1 MKANLR
7 CGALSLLLLVACNRP
22 DSDLFGNE
30 PPASPPSVPNLGGSS
45 SATGGVANNAGSTAT
60 AGAKTNPEPTTGGTA
75 PTAGGT
81 APTAGKPP
89 VEATAGSSNPPV
101 DPGMAGADGG
111 AGGSAEPPKPPKP
124 VCGNGILET
133 GEQCDDAGH
142 TGKDGCDDA
151 CKVACANFGADAV
164 ESDDHHCYNGYDSAD
179 FARAQADCEAR
190 GGHLATI
197 SSAVE
202 NKLVRGLVNSSKWIG
217 GSEDVAE
224 SSEGTGAY
232 AWVTGEP
239 FSYTNWATREPD
251 QARGRCMGLTLNQN
265 CYEHCISMDGEGL
278 WSDARCDISD
288 GYVCEWEPAGAQP

>member
-7 CGALSLLLLVACNRP
+7 SGALSLLLVVACNRP
-22 DSDLFGNE
+22 DSDLFGDE
-30 PPASPPSVPNLGGSS
+30 PPASPPVLPNVGGSP
-45 SATGGVANNAGSTAT
+45 SAAGGVANTAGSTAA
-60 AGAKTNPEPTTGGTA
+60 AGAKTTPEPA
-75 PTAGGT
+75 AGGN

-89 VEATAGSSNPPV
+89 VVDTAGSSNPPD
-101 DPGMAGADGG
+101 DPGMAGADAGGG

-151 CKVACANFGADAV
+151 CKVACANFGAEAV

-179 FARAQADCEAR
+179 FARAQDDCEER
-190 GGHLATI
+190 GGHLVTI

-217 GSEDVAE
+217 GTEDVSE

-232 AWVTGEP
+232 AWVTSEP

-251 QARGRCMGLTLNQN
+251 QARVRCMGLTLNQN

-278 WSDARCDISD
+278 WSDALCDISD
-288 GYVCEWEPAGAQP
+288 GYVCEWEPAGTQP